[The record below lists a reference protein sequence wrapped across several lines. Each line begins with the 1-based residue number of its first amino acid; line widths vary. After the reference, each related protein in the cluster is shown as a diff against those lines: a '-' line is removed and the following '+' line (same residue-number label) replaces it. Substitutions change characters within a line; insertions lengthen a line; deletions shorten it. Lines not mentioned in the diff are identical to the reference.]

1 MGKTVTDRDGDG
13 DALPSE
19 GLARGGEDA
28 RLGAAAGVA
37 LASLA
42 GVDEVGRGCLFGP
55 VFAAACCLDV
65 TAWPI
70 LAAAG
75 VQDSKALKP
84 VHRQRLLP
92 VIDRLAM
99 DLGLGQASAREID
112 QRGIRAATELAMVRA
127 LQRLAQVPRLVLV
140 DGNLRLRPWRNR
152 QQMVVRGDQRCLTIA
167 CASIVAKEARDDL
180 LLRLDRRFPGYGLA
194 SHKGYGTPRHREALK
209 RLGPTPL
216 HRLSFL
222 RKTLGAAEILRE
234 KTPLN
239 SHGTSSG
246 SPATTSGSSWP

>member
-1 MGKTVTDRDGDG
+1 MSDHDGDG
-13 DALPSE
+13 DAPPSE
-19 GLARGGEDA
+19 VLTWGGEDL

-37 LASLA
+37 LPSLA

-55 VFAAACCLDV
+55 VFAAACRLDMV
-65 TAWPI
+65 ALPI

-75 VQDSKALKP
+75 VQDSKALNP
-84 VHRQRLLP
+84 THRQRLLP
-92 VIDRLAM
+92 LIERLAM
-99 DLGLGQASAREID
+99 DLGLGQASVREIE

-152 QQMVVRGDQRCLTIA
+152 QQTVVRGDQSCLTIA

-180 LLRLDRRFPGYGLA
+180 LRRLDHRFPGYGLA

-222 RKTLGAAEILRE
+222 RKIPAAAEALPE
-234 KTPLN
+234 TSLN
-239 SHGTSSG
+239 SHGASPESPATSSG
-246 SPATTSGSSWP
+246 SSRP

>member
-1 MGKTVTDRDGDG
+1 MTDDDGDG

-19 GLARGGEDA
+19 DLIQAGEDPQ
-28 RLGAAAGVA
+28 LGAAAGVA

-55 VFAAACCLDV
+55 VFAAACCLDAAALPV
-65 TAWPI
+65 

-92 VIDRLAM
+92 LIHRLAM

-112 QRGIRAATELAMVRA
+112 QRGIRPATELAMVRA
-127 LQRLAQVPRLVLV
+127 LQRLAKAPQLVLV
-140 DGNLRLRPWRNR
+140 DGNLRLRTWRNR
-152 QQMVVRGDQRCLTIA
+152 QQTVVRGDQRCLTIA
-167 CASIVAKEARDDL
+167 CASIVAKQARDGL
-180 LLRLDRRFPGYGLA
+180 LLRLDRRFPEYGLA
-194 SHKGYGTPRHREALK
+194 AHKGYGTPRHRAALK

-222 RKTLGAAEILRE
+222 GKIPGVAETIQETLF
-234 KTPLN
+234 N
-239 SHGTSSG
+239 SHGARPE
-246 SPATTSGSSWP
+246 SPAKPSGPCRP

>member
-1 MGKTVTDRDGDG
+1 MAAAAAAAAAPPPEDLIQTR
-13 DALPSE
+13 
-19 GLARGGEDA
+19 EDA
-28 RLGAAAGVA
+28 RLGVAAGVA

-55 VFAAACCLDV
+55 VFAAACCLD
-65 TAWPI
+65 AAALPI

-92 VIDRLAM
+92 LIDRLAM

-127 LQRLAQVPRLVLV
+127 LQRLAKAPQLVLV
-140 DGNLRLRPWRNR
+140 DGNLRLRPWRNP
-152 QQMVVRGDQRCLTIA
+152 QQTVVRGDQRCLTIA
-167 CASIVAKEARDDL
+167 CASIVAKQARDSL

-194 SHKGYGTPRHREALK
+194 AHKGYGTPQHRSALK
-209 RLGPTPL
+209 SLGPTPL

-222 RKTLGAAEILRE
+222 RKIPGAGETMEETLF
-234 KTPLN
+234 N
-239 SHGTSSG
+239 SHGARPG
-246 SPATTSGSSWP
+246 SPAKTSGSSWP

>member
-1 MGKTVTDRDGDG
+1 MTDRDGDG
-13 DALPSE
+13 DAPPSE
-19 GLARGGEDA
+19 NPAWGKEDA

-55 VFAAACCLDV
+55 VFAAACCLD
-65 TAWPI
+65 AAALPM

-75 VQDSKALKP
+75 VQDSKTLKP
-84 VHRQRLLP
+84 VCRQRLLP
-92 VIDRLAM
+92 VINRLAT

-127 LQRLAQVPRLVLV
+127 LQRLAKTPRLVLV

-152 QQMVVRGDQRCLTIA
+152 QQTVVHGDQRCLTIA

-209 RLGPTPL
+209 HLGPTPL

-222 RKTLGAAEILRE
+222 RTILGAAETLQG
-234 KTPLN
+234 TSLN
-239 SHGTSSG
+239 SHGTSPG

>member
-1 MGKTVTDRDGDG
+1 MTDSNRAAAAAAVPLD
-13 DALPSE
+13 P
-19 GLARGGEDA
+19 LARAGEDA
-28 RLGAAAGVA
+28 RHGAAAGVS

-55 VFAAACCLDV
+55 VFAAACCLDAAALPV
-65 TAWPI
+65 

-84 VHRQRLLP
+84 AHRQRLLP
-92 VIDRLAM
+92 LIHRLAA
-99 DLGLGQASAREID
+99 DLGLGQASVREIA
-112 QRGIRAATELAMVRA
+112 QRGIRAATELAMIRA
-127 LQRLAQVPRLVLV
+127 LQRLAKVPQLVLV

-152 QQMVVRGDQRCLTIA
+152 QQTVVRGDQRCLSIA
-167 CASIVAKEARDDL
+167 CASIVAKQARDGL

-194 SHKGYGTPRHREALK
+194 SHKGYGTPQHRAALR

-222 RKTLGAAEILRE
+222 GKTLETGETTALS
-234 KTPLN
+234 
-239 SHGTSSG
+239 SHGTMPG
-246 SPATTSGSSWP
+246 SPAQTSG

>member
-1 MGKTVTDRDGDG
+1 MTDRAGAG
-13 DALPSE
+13 AALPSE
-19 GLARGGEDA
+19 ELIRGQEDT

-37 LASLA
+37 LAALA

-55 VFAAACCLDV
+55 VFAAACCLDAAALPV
-65 TAWPI
+65 

-75 VQDSKALKP
+75 IQDSKALKP
-84 VHRQRLLP
+84 VQRQRFLP
-92 VIDRLAM
+92 VIGRLAT

-127 LQRLAQVPRLVLV
+127 LQRLAEVPLLVLV
-140 DGNLRLRPWRNR
+140 DGNLRLRPWRNH
-152 QQMVVRGDQRCLTIA
+152 QQTVVRGDQRCLTIA
-167 CASIVAKEARDDL
+167 CASIVAKEARDAL

-194 SHKGYGTPRHREALK
+194 SHKGYGTPRHRAALK
-209 RLGPTPL
+209 HLGPTPL

-222 RKTLGAAEILRE
+222 GKTLAAAETLRE
-234 KTPLN
+234 TPL
-239 SHGTSSG
+239 SSRGTSPG

>member
-1 MGKTVTDRDGDG
+1 M
-13 DALPSE
+13 
-19 GLARGGEDA
+19 
-28 RLGAAAGVA
+28 A

-42 GVDEVGRGCLFGP
+42 GLDEVGRGCLFGP
-55 VFAAACCLDV
+55 VFAAACCLD
-65 TAWPI
+65 AAALPI

-92 VIDRLAM
+92 VIDGLATE
-99 DLGLGQASAREID
+99 LGLGQASAREID
-112 QRGIRAATELAMVRA
+112 QQGIRAATELAMVRA
-127 LQRLAQVPRLVLV
+127 LQRLAKAPRLVLV
-140 DGNLRLRPWRNR
+140 DGNLRLRPWRNL
-152 QQMVVRGDQRCLTIA
+152 QQTVVRGDQRCLTIA

-222 RKTLGAAEILRE
+222 GKIPGAAETLPE
-234 KTPLN
+234 TPLN
-239 SHGTSSG
+239 SHGASPG

>member
-1 MGKTVTDRDGDG
+1 MADSAGGGVAPPPED
-13 DALPSE
+13 LIQV
-19 GLARGGEDA
+19 GEDA
-28 RLGAAAGVA
+28 RHGAAAGVA

-55 VFAAACCLDV
+55 VFAAACCLG
-65 TAWPI
+65 TAALPI

-84 VHRQRLLP
+84 THRQRLLP
-92 VIDRLAM
+92 VIHRLAR

-112 QRGIRAATELAMVRA
+112 QRGIRAATELAMIRA
-127 LQRLAQVPRLVLV
+127 LQRLAKAPTLVLV

-152 QQMVVRGDQRCLTIA
+152 QQTVVRGDQRCLTIA
-167 CASIVAKEARDDL
+167 CASIVAKQARDDL
-180 LLRLDRRFPGYGLA
+180 LLRLEQRFPDYGLA
-194 SHKGYGTPRHREALK
+194 SHKGYGTPRHRAALR

-222 RKTLGAAEILRE
+222 GKTLGTAEPMAGVSIR
-234 KTPLN
+234 
-239 SHGTSSG
+239 SHGARSEN
-246 SPATTSGSSWP
+246 PAQTPGLFWP

>member
-1 MGKTVTDRDGDG
+1 MTDDGGGG
-13 DALPSE
+13 DVLPPE
-19 GLARGGEDA
+19 DLAQGVEDA
-28 RLGAAAGVA
+28 HLGAAAGVA

-55 VFAAACCLDV
+55 VFAAACCLD
-65 TAWPI
+65 AAALSI

-75 VQDSKALKP
+75 VQDSKALKS

-127 LQRLAQVPRLVLV
+127 LQRLAKVPQLVLV

-167 CASIVAKEARDDL
+167 CASIVAKQARDGL
-180 LLRLDRRFPGYGLA
+180 LLRLDRCFPGYGLA
-194 SHKGYGTPRHREALK
+194 AHKGYGTPRHRAALK

-222 RKTLGAAEILRE
+222 GKTLGTAETMEETL
-234 KTPLN
+234 LN
-239 SHGTSSG
+239 PHGTRPG
-246 SPATTSGSSWP
+246 SPAKPSGSCWP